1 MTLKNTFDPILIRE
15 ITLTEDV
22 LTIQPKAQLTIVYI
36 QKGKGV
42 SIYDEHKVPFKKGKL
57 FVIPFDTKYIFE
69 SKDALML
76 TIECPQSFIT
86 QIRTEADRIETCDNI
101 NKLTYITHNYHTKA
115 GCVFNDELDGVFA
128 EQLLHNILR
137 EHHNQTQDYLIIRQ
151 SVSILLN
158 LIARNLIQHDYD
170 QINENKKAQD
180 IMKMIT
186 YIQKHIGNKQM
197 LSLDTLATEFCL
209 SKNYLGEYFK
219 KQTGIS
225 LQDYILDY
233 KLKLV
238 ETRLKYSAVR
248 LKEIAFELGF
258 NDESHLSKLF
268 KKYKQM
274 TPSQYRSLHT
284 KA

>member
-1 MTLKNTFDPILIRE
+1 MTSKNTFDPIHITEHLLID
-15 ITLTEDV
+15 DV
-22 LTIQPKAQLTIVYI
+22 FSIQPKAHLTIVYI
-36 QKGKGV
+36 QKGKGM
-42 SIYDEHKVPFKKGKL
+42 SLYEGHKVPFKKGKL
-57 FVIPFDTKYIFE
+57 FIIPFDTPYSFE
-69 SKDALML
+69 SKDGQILV
-76 TIECPQSFIT
+76 IECPQSFIT

-115 GCVFNDELDGVFA
+115 GCVFQSEEDAVFA
-128 EQLLHNILR
+128 EQLLHSIQR
-137 EHHNQTQDYLIIRQ
+137 EHNNHTQDYLIIRQ
-151 SVSILLN
+151 CISILLN
-158 LIARNLIQHDYD
+158 LVARNLILHDYE
-170 QINENKKAQD
+170 QVNENRKAQD

-186 YIQKHIGNKQM
+186 YIQQHIGHKEK
-197 LSLDTLATEFCL
+197 LTLEALANEFSI

-238 ETRLKYSAVR
+238 ETRLKYSNTR

-274 TPSQYRSLHT
+274 TPSQYKKEHQ
-284 KA
+284 KV

>member
-1 MTLKNTFDPILIRE
+1 MTSKNTFDPIHITEHLLID
-15 ITLTEDV
+15 DV
-22 LTIQPKAQLTIVYI
+22 FSIQPKAHLTIVYI
-36 QKGKGV
+36 QKGKGM
-42 SIYDEHKVPFKKGKL
+42 SRYEDHKVPFKKGKL
-57 FVIPFDTKYIFE
+57 FIIPFDTPYSFE
-69 SKDALML
+69 SKDGQILV
-76 TIECPQSFIT
+76 IECPQSFIT

-115 GCVFNDELDGVFA
+115 GCVFQSEEDAVFA
-128 EQLLHNILR
+128 EQLLLSIQR
-137 EHHNQTQDYLIIRQ
+137 EHNNHTQDYLIIRQ
-151 SVSILLN
+151 CISILLN
-158 LIARNLIQHDYD
+158 LVARNLILHDYE
-170 QINENKKAQD
+170 QVNENRKAQD
-180 IMKMIT
+180 IMKIIT
-186 YIQKHIGNKQM
+186 YIQQHIGHKEK
-197 LSLDTLATEFCL
+197 LTLEALASEFSI

-238 ETRLKYSAVR
+238 ETRLKYSNTR

-274 TPSQYRSLHT
+274 TPSQYKKEHQ
-284 KA
+284 KI

>member
-1 MTLKNTFDPILIRE
+1 MTSKNTFDPIHITEHLLID
-15 ITLTEDV
+15 DV
-22 LTIQPKAQLTIVYI
+22 FSIQPKAHLTIVYI
-36 QKGKGV
+36 QKGKGM
-42 SIYDEHKVPFKKGKL
+42 SRYEDHKVPFKKGKL
-57 FVIPFDTKYIFE
+57 FIIPFDTPYSFE
-69 SKDALML
+69 SKDGQILV
-76 TIECPQSFIT
+76 IECPQSFIT

-115 GCVFNDELDGVFA
+115 GCVFQSEEDAVFA
-128 EQLLHNILR
+128 EQLLHSIQR
-137 EHHNQTQDYLIIRQ
+137 EHNNHTQDYLIIRQ
-151 SVSILLN
+151 CISILLN
-158 LIARNLIQHDYD
+158 LVARNLILHDYE
-170 QINENKKAQD
+170 QVNENRKAQD

-186 YIQKHIGNKQM
+186 YIQQHIGHKEK
-197 LSLDTLATEFCL
+197 LTLEALASEFSI

-238 ETRLKYSAVR
+238 ETRLKYSNTR

-274 TPSQYRSLHT
+274 TPSQYKKEHQ
-284 KA
+284 KI

>member
-1 MTLKNTFDPILIRE
+1 MTSKSTFDPIH
-15 ITLTEDV
+15 ITEHLLMDDV
-22 LTIQPKAQLTIVYI
+22 FSIQPKAHLTIVYI
-36 QKGKGV
+36 QKGKGM
-42 SIYDEHKVPFKKGKL
+42 SRYEDHKVPFKKGKL
-57 FVIPFDTKYIFE
+57 FIIPFDTPYSFE
-69 SKDALML
+69 SKDGQILVV
-76 TIECPQSFIT
+76 ECPQSFIT

-115 GCVFNDELDGVFA
+115 GCVFQSEEDAVFA
-128 EQLLHNILR
+128 EQLLHSIQR
-137 EHHNQTQDYLIIRQ
+137 EHNNHTQDYLIIRQ
-151 SVSILLN
+151 CISILLN
-158 LIARNLIQHDYD
+158 LVARNLILHDYE
-170 QINENKKAQD
+170 QVNENRKAQD

-186 YIQKHIGNKQM
+186 YIQQHIGHKEK
-197 LSLDTLATEFCL
+197 LTLEALASEFSI

-238 ETRLKYSAVR
+238 ETRLKYSNTR

-268 KKYKQM
+268 KKHKQM
-274 TPSQYRSLHT
+274 TPSQYKKEHQ
-284 KA
+284 KV

>member
-1 MTLKNTFDPILIRE
+1 MAHQNTFAPIHIKE
-15 ITLTEDV
+15 NTLLEDT
-22 LTIQPKAQLTIVYI
+22 LTIQPKAHLTIAYI
-36 QKGKGV
+36 QKGKGI
-42 SIYDEHKVPFKKGKL
+42 STYDEHKVPFKKGKL
-57 FVIPFDTKYIFE
+57 FIIPFDTKYVFE
-69 SKDALML
+69 SKDALIL

-115 GCVFNDELDGVFA
+115 GCVFHSEEDGIFA
-128 EQLLHNILR
+128 EQLLSNILR
-137 EHHNQTQDYLIIRQ
+137 EHKQHTQDYLIIRQ
-151 SVSILLN
+151 CISILLN
-158 LIARNLIQHDYD
+158 LIARNLIQHDYE
-170 QINENKKAQD
+170 QINENRKAQD

-186 YIQKHIGNKQM
+186 YIQKHISNKQM
-197 LSLDTLATEFCL
+197 LTLEVLAKEFTL

-219 KQTGIS
+219 KQTGVS

-238 ETRLKYSAVR
+238 ETRLKYSTTR

-274 TPSQYRSLHT
+274 TPSQYRALHQ
-284 KA
+284 KL

>member
-1 MTLKNTFDPILIRE
+1 MTSKNTFDPIHITEHLLID
-15 ITLTEDV
+15 DV
-22 LTIQPKAQLTIVYI
+22 FSIQPKAHLTIVYI
-36 QKGKGV
+36 QKGKGM
-42 SIYDEHKVPFKKGKL
+42 SLYEDHKVPFKKGKL
-57 FVIPFDTKYIFE
+57 FIIPFDTPYSFE
-69 SKDALML
+69 SKDGQILV
-76 TIECPQSFIT
+76 IECPQSFII

-115 GCVFNDELDGVFA
+115 GCVFQSEEDAVFA
-128 EQLLHNILR
+128 EQLLLSIQR
-137 EHHNQTQDYLIIRQ
+137 EHNNHTQDYLIIRQ
-151 SVSILLN
+151 CISILLN
-158 LIARNLIQHDYD
+158 LVARNLILHDYE
-170 QINENKKAQD
+170 QVNENRKAQD

-186 YIQKHIGNKQM
+186 YIQQHIGHKEK
-197 LSLDTLATEFCL
+197 LTLEALANEFSI

-238 ETRLKYSAVR
+238 ETRLKYSNTR

-274 TPSQYRSLHT
+274 TPSQYKKEHQ
-284 KA
+284 KV

>member
-1 MTLKNTFDPILIRE
+1 MTQKNNFDPIVINE
-15 ITLTEDV
+15 INLVEDT
-22 LTIQPKAQLTIVYI
+22 LTIQSKAHLTIVYI
-36 QKGKGV
+36 QKGKGI
-42 SIYDEHKVPFKKGKL
+42 SIYDDHKVPFKKGKL
-57 FVIPFDTKYIFE
+57 FVIPFDTKYTFE
-69 SKDALML
+69 SKDCSLL
-76 TIECPQSFIT
+76 IIECPQSFIT

-101 NKLTYITHNYHTKA
+101 NKLTYITHNYHSKA
-115 GCVFNDELDGVFA
+115 GCVFNDELDGIFA

-137 EHHNQTQDYLIIRQ
+137 EHHNNTQDYLIIRQ
-151 SVSILLN
+151 CISILLN
-158 LIARNLIQHDYD
+158 LVARNLIQHDYE
-170 QINENKKAQD
+170 QINENRKAQD
-180 IMKMIT
+180 IMKIIT
-186 YIQKHIGNKQM
+186 YIQQHIGQKQR
-197 LSLDTLATEFCL
+197 LSLDALATEFSL

-219 KQTGIS
+219 KQTGVS

-274 TPSQYRSLHT
+274 TPSQYRALHQ
-284 KA
+284 KL

>member
-1 MTLKNTFDPILIRE
+1 MSRYE
-15 ITLTEDV
+15 
-22 LTIQPKAQLTIVYI
+22 A
-36 QKGKGV
+36 
-42 SIYDEHKVPFKKGKL
+42 HKVPFKKGKL
-57 FVIPFDTKYIFE
+57 FIIPFDTPYSFE
-69 SKDALML
+69 SKDGQILV
-76 TIECPQSFIT
+76 IECPQSFIT

-115 GCVFNDELDGVFA
+115 GCVFQSEEDAVFA
-128 EQLLHNILR
+128 EQLLHSIQR
-137 EHHNQTQDYLIIRQ
+137 EHNNHTQDYLIIRQ
-151 SVSILLN
+151 CISILLN
-158 LIARNLIQHDYD
+158 LVARNLILHDYE
-170 QINENKKAQD
+170 QVNENRKAQD

-186 YIQKHIGNKQM
+186 YIQQHIGHKEK
-197 LSLDTLATEFCL
+197 LTLEALANEFSI

-238 ETRLKYSAVR
+238 ETRLKYSNTR

-274 TPSQYRSLHT
+274 TPSQYKKEHQ
-284 KA
+284 KV

>member
-1 MTLKNTFDPILIRE
+1 MTSKNTFDPIHITEHLLID
-15 ITLTEDV
+15 DV
-22 LTIQPKAQLTIVYI
+22 FSIQPKAHLTIVYI
-36 QKGKGV
+36 QKGKGM
-42 SIYDEHKVPFKKGKL
+42 SLYEDHKVPFKKGKL
-57 FVIPFDTKYIFE
+57 FIIPFDTPYSFE
-69 SKDALML
+69 SKDGQILV
-76 TIECPQSFIT
+76 IECPQSFIT

-115 GCVFNDELDGVFA
+115 GCVFQSEEDAVFA
-128 EQLLHNILR
+128 EQLLHSIQR
-137 EHHNQTQDYLIIRQ
+137 EHNNHTQDYLIIRQ
-151 SVSILLN
+151 CISILLN
-158 LIARNLIQHDYD
+158 LVARNLILNDYE
-170 QINENKKAQD
+170 QVNENRKAQD

-186 YIQKHIGNKQM
+186 YIQQHIGHKEK
-197 LSLDTLATEFCL
+197 LTLEALANEFSI

-238 ETRLKYSAVR
+238 ETRLKYSNTR

-274 TPSQYRSLHT
+274 TPSQYKKEHQ
-284 KA
+284 KV

>member
-1 MTLKNTFDPILIRE
+1 MTSKNTFDPIHITEHLLID
-15 ITLTEDV
+15 DV
-22 LTIQPKAQLTIVYI
+22 FSIQPKAHLTIVYI
-36 QKGKGV
+36 QKGKGM
-42 SIYDEHKVPFKKGKL
+42 SRYEDHKVPFKKGKL
-57 FVIPFDTKYIFE
+57 FIIPFDTPYSFE
-69 SKDALML
+69 SKDGQILV
-76 TIECPQSFIT
+76 IECPQSFIT

-115 GCVFNDELDGVFA
+115 GCVFQSEEDAVFA
-128 EQLLHNILR
+128 EQLLLSIQR
-137 EHHNQTQDYLIIRQ
+137 EHNNHTQDYLIIRQ
-151 SVSILLN
+151 CISILLN
-158 LIARNLIQHDYD
+158 LVARNLILHDYE
-170 QINENKKAQD
+170 QVNENRKAQD

-186 YIQKHIGNKQM
+186 YIQQHIGHKEK
-197 LSLDTLATEFCL
+197 LTLEALASEFSI

-238 ETRLKYSAVR
+238 ETRLKYSNTR

-274 TPSQYRSLHT
+274 TPSQYEVILT
-284 KA
+284 F

>member
-1 MTLKNTFDPILIRE
+1 MTSKNTFDPIHITEHLLID
-15 ITLTEDV
+15 DV
-22 LTIQPKAQLTIVYI
+22 FSIQPKAHLTIVYI
-36 QKGKGV
+36 QKGKGM
-42 SIYDEHKVPFKKGKL
+42 SRYEAHKVPFKKGKL
-57 FVIPFDTKYIFE
+57 FIIPFDTPYSFE
-69 SKDALML
+69 SKDGQILV
-76 TIECPQSFIT
+76 IECPQSFIT

-115 GCVFNDELDGVFA
+115 GCVFQSEEDALFA
-128 EQLLHNILR
+128 EQLLHSIQR
-137 EHHNQTQDYLIIRQ
+137 EHNNHTQDYLIIRQ
-151 SVSILLN
+151 CISILLN
-158 LIARNLIQHDYD
+158 LVARNLILHDYE
-170 QINENKKAQD
+170 QVNENRKAQD

-186 YIQKHIGNKQM
+186 YIQQHIGHKEK
-197 LSLDTLATEFCL
+197 LTLEALANEFSI

-238 ETRLKYSAVR
+238 ETRLKYSNTR

-274 TPSQYRSLHT
+274 TPSQYKKEHQ
-284 KA
+284 KI

>member
-1 MTLKNTFDPILIRE
+1 MTSKSTFDPIH
-15 ITLTEDV
+15 ITEHLLMDDV
-22 LTIQPKAQLTIVYI
+22 FSIQPKAHLTIVYI
-36 QKGKGV
+36 QKGKGM
-42 SIYDEHKVPFKKGKL
+42 SRYEDHKVPFKKGKL
-57 FVIPFDTKYIFE
+57 FIIPFDTPYSFE
-69 SKDALML
+69 SKDGQILVV
-76 TIECPQSFIT
+76 ECPQSFIT

-115 GCVFNDELDGVFA
+115 GCVFQSEEDAVFA
-128 EQLLHNILR
+128 EQLLHSIQR
-137 EHHNQTQDYLIIRQ
+137 EHNNHTQDYLIIRQ
-151 SVSILLN
+151 CISILLN
-158 LIARNLIQHDYD
+158 LVARNLILNDYE
-170 QINENKKAQD
+170 QVNENRKAQD

-186 YIQKHIGNKQM
+186 YIQQYIGHKEK
-197 LSLDTLATEFCL
+197 LTLESLANEFSI

-238 ETRLKYSAVR
+238 ETRLKYSNTR

-274 TPSQYRSLHT
+274 TPSQYKKEHQ
-284 KA
+284 KV

>member
-1 MTLKNTFDPILIRE
+1 MTSKNTFDPIHITEHLLID
-15 ITLTEDV
+15 DV
-22 LTIQPKAQLTIVYI
+22 FSIQPKAHLTIVYI
-36 QKGKGV
+36 QKGKGI
-42 SIYDEHKVPFKKGKL
+42 SLYEGHKVPFKKGKL
-57 FVIPFDTKYIFE
+57 FIIPFDTPYSFE
-69 SKDALML
+69 SKDGQILV
-76 TIECPQSFIT
+76 IECPQSFIT
-86 QIRTEADRIETCDNI
+86 QIRTEADRIKTCDNI

-115 GCVFNDELDGVFA
+115 GCVFQSEEDAVFA
-128 EQLLHNILR
+128 EQLLHSIQR
-137 EHHNQTQDYLIIRQ
+137 EHNNHTQDYLIIRQ
-151 SVSILLN
+151 CISILLN
-158 LIARNLIQHDYD
+158 LVARNLILHDYE
-170 QINENKKAQD
+170 QVNENRKAQD

-186 YIQKHIGNKQM
+186 YIQQHIGHKEK
-197 LSLDTLATEFCL
+197 LTLEALGNEFSI

-238 ETRLKYSAVR
+238 ETRLKYSNTR

-274 TPSQYRSLHT
+274 TPSKYKKEHQ
-284 KA
+284 KV

>member
-1 MTLKNTFDPILIRE
+1 MTSKNTFDPIHITEHLLID
-15 ITLTEDV
+15 DV
-22 LTIQPKAQLTIVYI
+22 FSIQPKAHLTIVYI
-36 QKGKGV
+36 QKGKGM
-42 SIYDEHKVPFKKGKL
+42 SRYEDHKVPFKKGKL
-57 FVIPFDTKYIFE
+57 FIIPFDTPYSFE
-69 SKDALML
+69 SKDGQILV
-76 TIECPQSFIT
+76 IECPQSFIT

-115 GCVFNDELDGVFA
+115 GCVFQSEEDAVFA
-128 EQLLHNILR
+128 EQLLHSIQR
-137 EHHNQTQDYLIIRQ
+137 EHNNHTQDYLIIRQ
-151 SVSILLN
+151 CISILLN
-158 LIARNLIQHDYD
+158 LVARNLILNDYE
-170 QINENKKAQD
+170 QVNENRKAQD

-186 YIQKHIGNKQM
+186 YIQQYIGHKEKLTLESLANKF
-197 LSLDTLATEFCL
+197 SI

-238 ETRLKYSAVR
+238 ETRLKYSNSR

-274 TPSQYRSLHT
+274 TPSQYKKEHQ
-284 KA
+284 KV

>member
-1 MTLKNTFDPILIRE
+1 MTSKNTFDPIHITEHLLID
-15 ITLTEDV
+15 DV
-22 LTIQPKAQLTIVYI
+22 FSIQPKTHLTIVYI
-36 QKGKGV
+36 QKGKGM
-42 SIYDEHKVPFKKGKL
+42 SRYEDHKVPFKKGKL
-57 FVIPFDTKYIFE
+57 FIIPFDTPYSFE
-69 SKDALML
+69 SKDGQILV
-76 TIECPQSFIT
+76 IECPQSFIT

-115 GCVFNDELDGVFA
+115 GCVFQSKEDAVFA
-128 EQLLHNILR
+128 EQLLLSIQR
-137 EHHNQTQDYLIIRQ
+137 EHNNHTQDYLIIRQ
-151 SVSILLN
+151 CISILLN
-158 LIARNLIQHDYD
+158 LVARNLILHDYE
-170 QINENKKAQD
+170 QVNENRKAQD

-186 YIQKHIGNKQM
+186 YIQQHIGHKEK
-197 LSLDTLATEFCL
+197 LTLEALANEFSI

-238 ETRLKYSAVR
+238 ETRLKYSNTR

-274 TPSQYRSLHT
+274 TPSQYKKEHQ
-284 KA
+284 KV

>member
-1 MTLKNTFDPILIRE
+1 MTSKNTFDPIHITEHLLID
-15 ITLTEDV
+15 DV
-22 LTIQPKAQLTIVYI
+22 FSIQPKAHLTIVYI
-36 QKGKGV
+36 QKGKGM
-42 SIYDEHKVPFKKGKL
+42 SRYEAHKVPFKKGKL
-57 FVIPFDTKYIFE
+57 FIIPFDTPYSFE
-69 SKDALML
+69 SKDGQVLV
-76 TIECPQSFIT
+76 IECPQSFIT

-115 GCVFNDELDGVFA
+115 GCVFQSEEDAVFA
-128 EQLLHNILR
+128 EQLLHSIQR
-137 EHHNQTQDYLIIRQ
+137 EHNNHTQDYLIIRQ
-151 SVSILLN
+151 CISILLN
-158 LIARNLIQHDYD
+158 LVARNLILHDYE
-170 QINENKKAQD
+170 QVNENRKAQD

-186 YIQKHIGNKQM
+186 YIQQHIGHKEK
-197 LSLDTLATEFCL
+197 LTLEALANEFSI

-238 ETRLKYSAVR
+238 ETRLKYSNTR

-274 TPSQYRSLHT
+274 TPSQYKKEHQ
-284 KA
+284 KV

>member
-1 MTLKNTFDPILIRE
+1 MTSKNNFDPILIHE
-15 ITLTEDV
+15 THLVEDS
-22 LTIQPKAQLTIVYI
+22 LIIQPKAQLTIVYI

-42 SIYDEHKVPFKKGKL
+42 SIYDGHKVPFKKGKL

-69 SKDALML
+69 SKDTLIL

-101 NKLTYITHNYHTKA
+101 NKLTYITHNYHSKA
-115 GCVFNDELDGVFA
+115 GCVFHDEKDGVFA
-128 EQLLHNILR
+128 EHLLINILR
-137 EHHNQTQDYLIIRQ
+137 EYHHNAQDYLIIRQ

-158 LIARNLIQHDYD
+158 LIARNLIQYDYD
-170 QINENKKAQD
+170 QINENRKAQD

-186 YIQKHIGNKQM
+186 YIQKNISNKQM
-197 LSLDTLATEFCL
+197 LTLDSLATEFSL

-219 KQTGIS
+219 KQTGVS

-238 ETRLKYSAVR
+238 ETRLKYSTAR
-248 LKEIAFELGF
+248 LKEIAYELGF

-268 KKYKQM
+268 KKYKQV
-274 TPSQYRSLHT
+274 TPSQYRTLHQ
-284 KA
+284 KL

>member
-1 MTLKNTFDPILIRE
+1 MTSKNTFDPIHITEHLLID
-15 ITLTEDV
+15 DV
-22 LTIQPKAQLTIVYI
+22 FSIQPKAHLTIVYI
-36 QKGKGV
+36 QKGKGM
-42 SIYDEHKVPFKKGKL
+42 SRYEDHKVPFKKGKL
-57 FVIPFDTKYIFE
+57 FIIPFDTPYSFE
-69 SKDALML
+69 SKDGQILV
-76 TIECPQSFIT
+76 IECPQSFIT

-115 GCVFNDELDGVFA
+115 GCVFQSEEDAVFA
-128 EQLLHNILR
+128 EQLLLSIQR
-137 EHHNQTQDYLIIRQ
+137 EHNNHTQDYLIIRQ
-151 SVSILLN
+151 CISILLN
-158 LIARNLIQHDYD
+158 LVARNLILHDYE
-170 QINENKKAQD
+170 QVNENRKAQD

-186 YIQKHIGNKQM
+186 YIQQHIGHKEK
-197 LSLDTLATEFCL
+197 LTLEALASEFSI

-238 ETRLKYSAVR
+238 ETRLKYSNTR

-274 TPSQYRSLHT
+274 TPSQYKKEHQ
-284 KA
+284 KV

>member
-1 MTLKNTFDPILIRE
+1 MTSKNTFDPIHITEHLLID
-15 ITLTEDV
+15 DV
-22 LTIQPKAQLTIVYI
+22 FSIQPKAHLTIVYI
-36 QKGKGV
+36 QKGKGM
-42 SIYDEHKVPFKKGKL
+42 SRYEDHKVPFKKGKL
-57 FVIPFDTKYIFE
+57 FIIPFDTPYSFE
-69 SKDALML
+69 SKDGQILV
-76 TIECPQSFIT
+76 IECPQSFIT

-101 NKLTYITHNYHTKA
+101 NKLTYITNNYHTKA
-115 GCVFNDELDGVFA
+115 GCVFQSEEDAVFA
-128 EQLLHNILR
+128 EQLLLSIQR
-137 EHHNQTQDYLIIRQ
+137 EHNNHTQDYLIIRQ
-151 SVSILLN
+151 CISILLN
-158 LIARNLIQHDYD
+158 LVARNLILHDYE
-170 QINENKKAQD
+170 QVNENRKAQD

-186 YIQKHIGNKQM
+186 YIQQHIGHKEK
-197 LSLDTLATEFCL
+197 LTLEALANEFSI

-238 ETRLKYSAVR
+238 ETRLKYSNTR

-274 TPSQYRSLHT
+274 TPSQYKKEHQ
-284 KA
+284 KV

>member
-1 MTLKNTFDPILIRE
+1 MTSKNTFDPIHITEHLLID
-15 ITLTEDV
+15 DV
-22 LTIQPKAQLTIVYI
+22 FSIQPKAHLTIVYI
-36 QKGKGV
+36 QKGKGM
-42 SIYDEHKVPFKKGKL
+42 SRYEAHKVPFKKGKL
-57 FVIPFDTKYIFE
+57 FIIPFDTPYSFE
-69 SKDALML
+69 SKDGQILV
-76 TIECPQSFIT
+76 IECPQSFIT

-115 GCVFNDELDGVFA
+115 GCVFQSEEDAVFA
-128 EQLLHNILR
+128 EQLLHSIKR
-137 EHHNQTQDYLIIRQ
+137 EHNNHTQDYLIIRQ
-151 SVSILLN
+151 CISILLN
-158 LIARNLIQHDYD
+158 LVARNLILHDYE
-170 QINENKKAQD
+170 QVNENRKAQD

-186 YIQKHIGNKQM
+186 YIQQHIGHKEK
-197 LSLDTLATEFCL
+197 LTLEALANEFSI

-238 ETRLKYSAVR
+238 ETRLKYSNTR

-274 TPSQYRSLHT
+274 TPSQYKKEHQ
-284 KA
+284 KV